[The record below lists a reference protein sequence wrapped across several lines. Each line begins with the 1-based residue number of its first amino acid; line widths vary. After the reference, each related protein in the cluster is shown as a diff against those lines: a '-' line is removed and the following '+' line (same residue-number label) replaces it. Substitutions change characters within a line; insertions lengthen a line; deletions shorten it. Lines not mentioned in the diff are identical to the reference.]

1 MNLRDLLK
9 ISITLC
15 SLCLVLPVLYMT
27 VHDTIVLWMV
37 LAVMISFGVDIFLT
51 ILYLI
56 VVIEE
61 ADYDDQYVKMSAQRS
76 KKKH

>member
-1 MNLRDLLK
+1 M
-9 ISITLC
+9 I
-15 SLCLVLPVLYMT
+15 

-37 LAVMISFGVDIFLT
+37 LAVMLSFGVDIFLT